1 MPMSQPTKVR
11 ASDNQT
17 RKRSH
22 SSRLLSPFHG
32 VLSLQLIKPQMQTPK
47 TTLKRF
53 RRTALLLISLMAL
66 LVLVLSGTSC
76 SKSSPMSPIV
86 FGHLAVPTS
95 MNTNFVSVAI
105 TNQRDS
111 VVVYLAC
118 PSQVKSNGIWS
129 GPPNPP
135 RQRMMML
142 AARQSGAVIVEAA
155 SVNENA
161 RVPVLWGFY
170 DYNPRATRWQQ
181 RIEDLVGR
189 VSGRGGRGFLYTN
202 YLTDLKP

>member
-1 MPMSQPTKVR
+1 
-11 ASDNQT
+11 
-17 RKRSH
+17 
-22 SSRLLSPFHG
+22 
-32 VLSLQLIKPQMQTPK
+32 MQTPK
-47 TTLKRF
+47 TTLNRF
-53 RRTALLLISLMAL
+53 RRTALLLISLTAL

-86 FGHLAVPTS
+86 FGHLAVSTS
-95 MNTNFVSVAI
+95 TNASFVCVAV
-105 TNQRDS
+105 TNQSDS

-118 PSQVKSNGIWS
+118 PPQVRSNGIWS
-129 GPPNPP
+129 GPPVP
-135 RQRMMML
+135 RHQRMSKL
-142 AARQSGAVIVEAA
+142 TARQSGVVIVEAA